1 MNLKDDGRYFG
12 AAAVLFLILLGLHV
26 GQSLL
31 QNYRNNKR
39 VGVPL
44 RLGTLVF
51 SVAPLAV
58 VCCGVLKQA
67 PRRSYYY
74 LTAVWQGAIF
84 LMACWWGQQ
93 QGVFSRDLISPVY
106 LGLGLLGG
114 HLVFGMSL
122 LFTQGSWRDAAD
134 HFVGFGDLWDYLVEN
149 PHVLLR
155 YVGVSVSEELIYRV
169 AGQFLVIA
177 WFENATC
184 GILTVAVLFAIVH
197 DHFFKNEIFQSVE
210 FVAFAILLGALY
222 YWTGSLV
229 LIVVIHAVRN
239 IEISLLEHCIHVQN
253 TGNVAQAEIEEEF
266 LDGRRILV
274 MLTWPGQRAETVC
287 LEQVKDRE
295 EWTSTRLLASVENSV
310 PARSVE
316 FA

>member
-1 MNLKDDGRYFG
+1 MKDDGRYLG
-12 AAAVLFLILLGLHV
+12 IAAVLFLLLLGIHV

-39 VGVPL
+39 TGVSL
-44 RLGTLVF
+44 RLGTFVF
-51 SVAPLAV
+51 SVAPLSV
-58 VCCGVLKQA
+58 VCCGVVKEI
-67 PRRSYYY
+67 PRRSYNY
-74 LTAVWQGAIF
+74 LTAIWQGTLF

-122 LFTQGSWRDAAD
+122 IFTQGSWRDAAD

-155 YVGVSVSEELIYRV
+155 YVGVSMSEELIYRV

-177 WFENATC
+177 CFGNATY

-222 YWTGSLV
+222 YWTGSLALV
-229 LIVVIHAVRN
+229 VVIHAVRN

-274 MLTWPGQRAETVC
+274 MLTLPGRHADLVC
-287 LEQVKDRE
+287 LEQVKDRD
-295 EWTSTRLLASVENSV
+295 EWMSTRLLASIDNSV
-310 PARSVE
+310 PV
-316 FA
+316 